1 MRRVILAL
9 LLVTLALAK
18 PTVIVYFTTNKTAV
32 ALTKIIVK
40 GSIEENGGFGKVL
53 KAINI
58 INSTLYNA
66 QCCVKEDIVA
76 RGNSY
81 ITNSLIKKGN
91 LKGTISILSN
101 KNVSEATLRVKGSLI
116 VAFFFVRD
124 SDITMK
130 LITNNIKKE
139 GTLEVKGYVVLPA
152 PKRTVEN
159 LLKVYTRNI
168 KNYLEK
174 YGVKVSIYY
183 NVKGKLVPPISKV
196 DIDIKVT
203 GNKDNVL
210 KIANSLGI
218 KNYINV
224 FNITEYSSNTI
235 RKVKGSFTATAKL
248 TRFEGRLTTFITL
261 HGSLHGDYY
270 NTTVNNEI
278 SRRIKLLTHII
289 GTTSISQYL
298 MPTNKVI
305 TNVLNTVTGKKV
317 ELIINAKGI
326 LFKNTKG
333 FWNAVEDL
341 LKNGKISEVICN
353 GKVIKTNL
361 ASTCS

>member
-1 MRRVILAL
+1 MRKVALAL
-9 LLVTLALAK
+9 LLATLALAK
-18 PTVIVYFTTNKTAV
+18 PTVIVYFTTNKTTV

-40 GSIEENGGFGKVL
+40 GTIEEGGSFGKVL
-53 KAINI
+53 KATNI

-66 QCCVKEDIVA
+66 QCCVKEDIAVK
-76 RGNSY
+76 GNSY
-81 ITNSLIKKGN
+81 IVNSLIKKGN

-101 KNVSEATLRVKGSLI
+101 KSVNEVTLRVKGSLI

-124 SDITMK
+124 SDITVK
-130 LITNNIKKE
+130 LMTDNAKKE

-152 PKRTVEN
+152 PKKTVEN
-159 LLKVYTRNI
+159 LLKVYTKNI

-183 NVKGKLVPPISKV
+183 NVKGKMVPPITKV
-196 DIDIKVT
+196 DIDIKVS

-224 FNITEYSSNTI
+224 FNITEYNTNAI
-235 RKVKGSFTATAKL
+235 RKVKGSFSATAKL

-261 HGSLHGDYY
+261 HGTLHGNYY
-270 NTTVNNEI
+270 NTTVSNEI
-278 SRRIKLLTHII
+278 SQRIKLLTHII
-289 GTTSISQYL
+289 GTTPISQYL
-298 MPTNKVI
+298 IPTNKVT
-305 TNVLNTVTGKKV
+305 TNIMSDVTGKKV
-317 ELIINAKGI
+317 ELVVSAKGI

-333 FWNAVEDL
+333 FWNVIEDL
-341 LKNGKISEVICN
+341 LKSGKISEVICN
-353 GKVIKTNL
+353 GKVVSTNL
-361 ASTCS
+361 VSTCS